1 MLTQVLPKA
10 RLMLLLVCGHLTA
23 GCSGLMPQLLIED
36 SEIAREGSRMATL
49 DTCVARGLASA
60 GIVADY
66 REVQARLLSVS
77 AHNRELFEQRYV
89 ASRVELANRPEKA
102 VTKLCR
108 RVDSELPVATKA
120 MQSKYAQVSGLRAPD
135 IVGLTEPASAYQPKG
150 FATAGQRAV
159 ARH

>member
-1 MLTQVLPKA
+1 MLPKA
-10 RLMLLLVCGHLTA
+10 RLTTLLICGLLTT

-36 SEIAREGSRMATL
+36 SEIAREGARMATL

-60 GIVADY
+60 SIVADY
-66 REVQARLLSVS
+66 REAQARLLSVS
-77 AHNRELFEQRYV
+77 AHNRDLFEVRYT

-120 MQSKYAQVSGLRAPD
+120 MQQKYAQVSGLRPPEL
-135 IVGLTEPASAYQPKG
+135 VGLSAPASAYQPKG
-150 FATAGQRAV
+150 FGAGGQRTV
-159 ARH
+159 TGH